1 MMTKPVKIEVTGLRA
16 SAAKFEDVAD
26 KTKHL
31 LDTLKSTTGSK
42 GEAWGNDK
50 SGKKFADGEK
60 GYKKNRD
67 SIFESIAKVAEVF
80 EANAKNLRDSAK
92 LYEENEQEM
101 ADNLRPRAKRMVSL
115 MRQTQPDRMERG

>member
-1 MMTKPVKIEVTGLRA
+1 MTKPVKIEVTGLRA

-80 EANAKNLRDSAK
+80 EANANNLRDSAK
-92 LYEENEQEM
+92 LYEENERAT
-101 ADNLRPRAKRMVSL
+101 ADQLQTRADRMV
-115 MRQTQPDRMERG
+115 MPVRRTKTDRMERG

>member
-1 MMTKPVKIEVTGLRA
+1 MTKPVKIEVTGLRA

-80 EANAKNLRDSAK
+80 EANANNLRDSAK
-92 LYEENEQEM
+92 LYEENERAT
-101 ADNLRPRAKRMVSL
+101 ADQLQTRADRMVTPV
-115 MRQTQPDRMERG
+115 RRTKTDRTERG

>member
-80 EANAKNLRDSAK
+80 EANANNLRDSAK
-92 LYEENEQEM
+92 LYEENERAT
-101 ADNLRPRAKRMVSL
+101 ADQLQTRADRMV
-115 MRQTQPDRMERG
+115 MPVRRTKTDRMERG